1 LLDALDN
8 LVVFQQVASAGGGA
22 AFFNG
27 FDKARVVFQHAVHGF
42 LHELGRI
49 LACAARNELE
59 ASFLIR

>member
-8 LVVFQQVASAGGGA
+8 FVVFQQVPPASGGA

-27 FDKARVVFQHAVHGF
+27 FDKARVVLEHAVHGF
-42 LHELGRI
+42 LHELGGI
-49 LACAARNELE
+49 LACAARNDLE